1 MDPCKKVGGKTTKP
15 MEKVDLSMLMEMFM
29 MDNGLMIKLTDLEFI
44 AILMEP
50 NMKGTG
56 KRTSNTETVWKPGQ
70 MVLDMKVNIFKERST
85 VMEDLLGQT
94 EALIMESSLKI
105 ISKAKEYITGL
116 IKENMMV
123 HG

>member
-1 MDPCKKVGGKTTKP
+1 MKDGGKTTKP
-15 MEKVDLSMLMEMFM
+15 MVKVDLSMPMEMFM
-29 MDNGLMIKLTDLEFI
+29 MDNGLMIKLMDLEFI

-50 NMKGTG
+50 NMKVTG
-56 KRTSNTETVWKPGQ
+56 KRTSNTEMVWKPGQ
-70 MVLDMKVNIFKERST
+70 MVLDMKVNIFKEKST
-85 VMEDLLGQT
+85 VMEDLLGLT
-94 EALIMESSLKI
+94 EALIMESSSKI